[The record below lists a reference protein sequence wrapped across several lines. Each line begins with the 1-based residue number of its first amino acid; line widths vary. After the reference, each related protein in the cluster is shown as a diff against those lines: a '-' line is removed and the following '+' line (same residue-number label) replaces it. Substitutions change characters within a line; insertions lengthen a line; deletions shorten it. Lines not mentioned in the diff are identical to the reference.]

1 MKISFEY
8 FHKPV
13 LLKEVLHYLNI
24 ERKKGIWVDATL
36 GLGGHSKAILE
47 RIDKDSKLIGI
58 DCDEES
64 LNIAIKNLSGYKN
77 FVPLKG
83 NFKEIDLM
91 LKKIGINKI
100 DGILYDLGVSS
111 LHFEKADRGFSFMK
125 NATLDMRLDRT
136 SNLTGY
142 DIVNKYS
149 YSQLNYIIKEYGEE
163 RQAKKIAAE
172 IIKSRPINTTLEL
185 VEVIKRVKKNKER
198 INPATKVFQAIRIAV
213 NNELK
218 NLKQSLERVVKLLN
232 PGARIVVI
240 SFHSLEDRIVKK
252 FFEKEAIDCIC
263 ENKKMPC
270 TCGHIRTLKILTKK
284 PILPDDTEIKENIRA
299 RSAKLRSA
307 ERL

>member
-1 MKISFEY
+1 MKISYNY

-13 LLKEVLHYLNI
+13 LLKEVIYYLNV
-24 ERKKGIWVDATL
+24 ERKKRIWVDATL

-47 RIDKDSKLIGI
+47 KIDKDSKLIGI
-58 DCDEES
+58 DCDEET
-64 LNIAIKNLSGYKN
+64 LNIAVKNLSNYKN
-77 FVPLKG
+77 FIPVKG
-83 NFKEIDLM
+83 NFKEIDLI
-91 LKKIGINKI
+91 LKKINVDKI

-125 NATLDMRLDRT
+125 NAILDMRVDRT
-136 SNLTGY
+136 SNITAY

-149 YSQLNYIIKEYGEE
+149 FSQLNYIIKEYGEE
-163 RQAKKIAAE
+163 RQAKKIAEE

-185 VEVIKRVKKNKER
+185 VEVIKKIKRKKGK

-213 NNELK
+213 NNELE
-218 NLKQSLERVVKLLN
+218 NLKQSLERIIELLN
-232 PGARIVVI
+232 PEARIVVI

-252 FFEKEAIDCIC
+252 FFEREANDCIC
-263 ENKKMPC
+263 KNIKVPC
-270 TCGHIRTLKILTKK
+270 ICGHKRTLKILTKK
-284 PILPDDTEIKENIRA
+284 PILPDDAEIKENVRA